1 LKEQTTFASL
11 AWAGKKKQTKREKF
25 LSEMDRVV
33 PWDKLQGLI
42 EPHYPKAGNGRRPMP
57 LERMVRIYFV
67 QQWYGLSDPGMEEA
81 LYDIESVRRFA
92 GIELGDVEIPDETT
106 ILNFRHLLEKH
117 GLTEKLLAE
126 VNEYLSEKKL
136 LLREGT
142 IVDATLIAAPSSTK
156 NKDKKRDGEMSST
169 KKGNN
174 YHFGMKVHTGTDSQ
188 SGLVHTVQVTTASVH
203 DKQEMEALL
212 HGEEKAVFGDKGYFS
227 DQDKRAAR
235 KTGLFWGVLDKAKS
249 KKRLSNKQKRRNKKL
264 SSIRAKVEHPFRV
277 VKRQFGYVKTRYRG
291 LKKNAAQVFTLF
303 ASANLYKVRRALLA

>member
-1 LKEQTTFASL
+1 MGE
-11 AWAGKKKQTKREKF
+11 KKKQTKREKF

-33 PWDKLQGLI
+33 PWEKLLALI
-42 EPHYPKAGNGRRPMP
+42 EPQYPKAGNGRRPMP

-92 GIELGDVEIPDETT
+92 GIELGEEEIPDETT

-174 YHFGMKVHTGTDSQ
+174 YHFRHEGAHGSRQ
-188 SGLVHTVQVTTASVH
+188 SERLGAHTVKVTTASVH
-203 DKQEMEALL
+203 DKQEMDALL

-227 DQDKRAAR
+227 DQDKRSAR
-235 KTGLFWGVLDKAKS
+235 KIGLFWGVLDKAKS
-249 KKRLSNKQKRRNKKL
+249 KKRLSHKQKRRNRKL

-277 VKRQFGYVKTRYRG
+277 IKRQFGYVKVRYRG
-291 LKKNAAQVFTLF
+291 LTKNAAQVFTLF
-303 ASANLYKVRRALLA
+303 ALANLYKVRRALLAQR